1 MTQDKFPTEII
12 DLPSK
17 GHFYPKD
24 NPLSSGK
31 IEMRYMT
38 ARDEDILTSANLIQQ
53 GKALDKLL
61 QSLMVDKTID
71 YNNLLVGDKNAILI
85 GARVLAYGK
94 DYNFTF
100 IDEYGERVKG
110 AIDLTKL
117 VSLEYDFSNYEKG
130 INSFSFT
137 LPKTE
142 RELTFSIPTHQDE
155 MLIDVEIDAIQKVFK
170 DDIEAVSRENS
181 TRLKHLIKSVDGK
194 TDRKSINEFVDNEF
208 LSVDS
213 LAFRTFVKE
222 TSPNLDFRS
231 EVSNSRGEQERVA
244 VPITAQFFWPDSRV

>member
-61 QSLMVDKTID
+61 QSLIVDKTID
-71 YNNLLVGDKNAILI
+71 YNDLLVGDKNAILV

-94 DYNFTF
+94 DYDFSF
-100 IDEYGERVKG
+100 IDEYGEKVKG
-110 AIDLTKL
+110 KADLTKL
-117 VSLEYDFSNYEKG
+117 VPQDYDFSKYEKG

-142 RELTFSIPTHQDE
+142 RDLTFSIPTH
-155 MLIDVEIDAIQKVFK
+155 K
-170 DDIEAVSRENS
+170 D
-181 TRLKHLIKSVDGK
+181 
-194 TDRKSINEFVDNEF
+194 EFVDNEF

-213 LAFRTFVKE
+213 RAFRQYVVE
-222 TSPNLDFRS
+222 TSPNLDFTI
-231 EVSNSRGEQERVA
+231 EVKNSRGEKEKVV
-244 VPITAQFFWPDSRV
+244 VPMTAQFFWPDSRI

>member
-1 MTQDKFPTEII
+1 MTQNKFPTEFIE
-12 DLPSK
+12 LPSK
-17 GHFYPKD
+17 GHFYSED

-31 IEMRYMT
+31 VEMRYMT

-61 QSLMVDKTID
+61 QSLIVDKKIN
-71 YNNLLVGDKNAILI
+71 YNDLLIGDKNAILV

-94 DYNFTF
+94 DYSFTF

-110 AIDLTKL
+110 TIDLTKL
-117 VSLEYDFSNYEKG
+117 VSLEYDFSEYEKG

-142 RELTFSIPTHQDE
+142 RVLTFSIPTHKDE
-155 MLIDVEIDAIQKVFK
+155 MLIDVEIEAIKRVFK
-170 DDIEAVSRENS
+170 DDTEAVSRENS
-181 TRLKHLIKSVDGK
+181 TRLKYLIKSVDGK

-213 LAFRTFVKE
+213 LAFRAFVKE
-222 TSPNLDFRS
+222 TSPNLDFRI
-231 EVSNSRGEQERVA
+231 EVQNSRGEKEKVA
-244 VPITAQFFWPDSRV
+244 VPITAQFFWPDSRI